1 MEIKIEKS
9 ENYTVLNLIG
19 RLDTNTAG
27 ILENKLTELFDNNEK
42 FIILNFKDLDYLSS
56 AGLRVL
62 LAAQKRTNS
71 INGDMIVK
79 NVNNDVMAVF
89 SITGFTE
96 ILKIK

>member
-62 LAAQKRTNS
+62 LAAQKRIKS
-71 INGDMIVK
+71 INGDMILK
-79 NVNNDVMAVF
+79 NVNNDVMEVF

>member
-9 ENYTVLNLIG
+9 ENYTVINLIG

-62 LAAQKRTNS
+62 LAAQKRINS
-71 INGDMIVK
+71 INGDMILK
-79 NVNNDVMAVF
+79 NVNNDAMEVF

>member
-62 LAAQKRTNS
+62 LAAQKRINS
-71 INGDMIVK
+71 INGDMILK
-79 NVNNDVMAVF
+79 NVNNDAMEVF

>member
-42 FIILNFKDLDYLSS
+42 FIILNFKNLDYLSS

-62 LAAQKRTNS
+62 LAAQKRIKS
-71 INGDMIVK
+71 INGDMILK
-79 NVNNDVMAVF
+79 NVNNDVMEVF

>member
-71 INGDMIVK
+71 INGDMILK
-79 NVNNDVMAVF
+79 NVNNDVMEVF

>member
-62 LAAQKRTNS
+62 LAAQKRIKS
-71 INGDMIVK
+71 INGDMILK
-79 NVNNDVMAVF
+79 NENNDVMEVF